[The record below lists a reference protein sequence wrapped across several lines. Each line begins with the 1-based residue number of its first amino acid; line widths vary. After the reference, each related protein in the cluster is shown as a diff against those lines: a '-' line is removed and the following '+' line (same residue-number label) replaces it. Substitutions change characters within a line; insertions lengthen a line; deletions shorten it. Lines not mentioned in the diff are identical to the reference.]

1 MLRRGLLAV
10 MVVVLAMASVA
21 ARQETLVERTVA
33 VVGGTAITLSD
44 VQTALALG
52 LVEGAGPDADA
63 QGVARLVERWLIL
76 HEVSRFA
83 PPEPPEGD
91 VDARLAAVAAR
102 AGSPE
107 ALATVLAR
115 GGFTPGRLAA
125 WVRDDLRIAAYL
137 DQRFATA
144 GVASEAD
151 VAEYAVA
158 HSADLDAAG
167 VTAADRPRV
176 ARERLQAERR
186 RELISDWLAE
196 LRRRTPV
203 VEIKN

>member
-1 MLRRGLLAV
+1 MLRRGLRAALVVLLAV
-10 MVVVLAMASVA
+10 LGVA
-21 ARQETLVERTVA
+21 ARQDTLVDRTVA

-52 LVEGAGPDADA
+52 LIEAVGPDADA
-63 QGVARLVERWLIL
+63 EGVVRLVERWLIL

-83 PPEPPEGD
+83 PPEPAQSD
-91 VDARLAAVAAR
+91 VDARLAAVSAR

-107 ALATVLAR
+107 ALAALLTR

-151 VAEYAVA
+151 VAEYASA
-158 HSADLDAAG
+158 HAADLDAAG
-167 VTAADRPRV
+167 VPAADRPRV

-186 RELISDWLAE
+186 RELITDWLAE

-203 VEIKN
+203 IEIKN

>member
-1 MLRRGLLAV
+1 MLRRGLRAALVVLLAV
-10 MVVVLAMASVA
+10 LGVA
-21 ARQETLVERTVA
+21 ARQDTLVERTVA

-52 LVEGAGPDADA
+52 LIVAVGPDADA
-63 QGVARLVERWLIL
+63 EGVVRLVERWLIL

-83 PPEPPEGD
+83 PPEPAQSD
-91 VDARLAAVAAR
+91 VDARLAAVSAR

-107 ALATVLAR
+107 ALAALLTR

-151 VAEYAVA
+151 VAEYASA
-158 HSADLDAAG
+158 HAADLDAAG
-167 VTAADRPRV
+167 VPAADRPRV

-186 RELISDWLAE
+186 RELITDWLAE

-203 VEIKN
+203 IEIKN

>member
-1 MLRRGLLAV
+1 MLSRGLLAAV
-10 MVVVLAMASVA
+10 GVVLATAGTA

-52 LVEGAGPDADA
+52 LVEGVGPDAEA
-63 QGVARLVERWLIL
+63 QAVARLVERWLIL

-83 PPEPPEGD
+83 PPEPA
-91 VDARLAAVAAR
+91 DAEVAARVAAVAAR

-107 ALATVLAR
+107 ALATQLAR

-125 WVRDDLRIAAYL
+125 WLRDDLRIAAYL

-151 VAEYAVA
+151 VAEYAAA
-158 HSADLDAAG
+158 HAADLDAAG

-186 RELISDWLAE
+186 RDLITDWLAE
-196 LRRRTPV
+196 LRRRTAV
-203 VEIKN
+203 IEIKN

>member
-1 MLRRGLLAV
+1 MLRRGLRAALVVLLAV
-10 MVVVLAMASVA
+10 LGVA
-21 ARQETLVERTVA
+21 ARQDTLVERTVA

-52 LVEGAGPDADA
+52 LIEAVGPDADA
-63 QGVARLVERWLIL
+63 EGVVRLVERWLIL

-83 PPEPPEGD
+83 PPEPAQSD
-91 VDARLAAVAAR
+91 VDARLAAVSAR

-107 ALATVLAR
+107 ALAALLTR

-151 VAEYAVA
+151 VAEYASA
-158 HSADLDAAG
+158 HAADLDAAG
-167 VTAADRPRV
+167 VPAADRPRV

-186 RELISDWLAE
+186 RELITDWLAE

-203 VEIKN
+203 IEIKN